1 MKRSR
6 LFVRANVPA
15 QVPDVRAACQRV
27 IDGLRSPQLRIAPTL
42 PEAAD
47 FAIEYDGCQQGL
59 AVVLLVLIPLGCPR
73 ASFRRGPLCARCRD
87 PELCKD
93 SGDELLR
100 DCQPWV
106 HTVLAASVDFLTGP
120 DAEL

>member
-1 MKRSR
+1 MSRSR
-6 LFVRANVPA
+6 LFVTANVPA

-27 IDGLRSPQLRIAPTL
+27 IDGFRSPQLRIAPTL

-59 AVVLLVLIPLGCPR
+59 VVVLLVLIPLGCPK
-73 ASFRRGPLCARCRD
+73 ASFRRGPLCARCSD

-93 SGDELLR
+93 SGDELLHA
-100 DCQPWV
+100 CQPWIRPL
-106 HTVLAASVDFLTGP
+106 LAASIDVLTGP
-120 DAEL
+120 DMER